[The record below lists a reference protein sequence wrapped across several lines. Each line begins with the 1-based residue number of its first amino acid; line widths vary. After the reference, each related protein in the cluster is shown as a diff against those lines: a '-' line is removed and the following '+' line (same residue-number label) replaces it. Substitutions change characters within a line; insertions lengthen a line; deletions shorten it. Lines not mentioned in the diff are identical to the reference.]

1 MLKLLIG
8 KGEMVM
14 VASENEFTYIIA
26 GAGSAGCVLAN
37 RLSEDPKNRV
47 LLLEAGTKDSYP
59 WIHIPVGYFKTAMN
73 PKTDWCFETEADPG
87 LNGRSIPY
95 PRGKVLGG
103 SSSINGLVYVRGQ
116 SQDYD
121 QWRQLGNAG
130 WSWDEVLPYFK
141 KAEDQQRGESET
153 HGVGGPL
160 AVSDISFTRGFSSSF
175 IDAAEEVGIP
185 RTDDFNGGDQEGV
198 GFYQLTTRNGRR
210 CSAAVGFLNPVKHR
224 SNLTIAT
231 EALVHRVIF
240 EGKRA
245 VGVEFSV
252 KGEKRVERVTKQG
265 GEILLSCGAIAS
277 PKVLQLSG
285 VGPASVMQ
293 EFGIDMVH
301 ELPGVG
307 MNLQDHLAAR
317 SVYKTNEPS
326 LNNEVNSILG
336 KLRIGLEYALFRK
349 GPLTIAAGHVGMFAK
364 TRPDLETPDVQFHVI
379 PLSITGVGKEL
390 HRFAAFTASVC
401 QLRPESRGHV
411 VIKSTDPSVDPGI
424 HPNYLATVN
433 DQQTI
438 VDGLKL
444 SRKIIATPTMQK
456 LVTEEFAPGLA
467 TQTDEQLLQFA
478 RDTGSTVY
486 HPVSTCKMGPDPMAV
501 VDERLRVHGMWGLRV
516 VDASIMPTLN
526 SGNTNAPTIMIGEKA
541 ADMILEDARNAA

>member
-1 MLKLLIG
+1 M
-8 KGEMVM
+8 
-14 VASENEFTYIIA
+14 ATTENEYTYIIA

-37 RLSEDPKNRV
+37 RLSADPKNRV

-73 PKTDWCFETEADPG
+73 PKTDWCFETETDPG

-116 SQDYD
+116 SHDYD
-121 QWRQLGNAG
+121 QWRQLGNVG
-130 WSWDEVLPYFK
+130 WSWDDVLPYFK

-160 AVSDISFTRGFSSSF
+160 AVSDISFTRGFSSAF

-185 RTDDFNGGDQEGV
+185 RTDDFNSGDQEGV

-245 VGVEFSV
+245 IGVEFSV
-252 KGEKRVERVTKQG
+252 NGQKRVKRVTKDG
-265 GEILLSCGAIAS
+265 GEVLLSCGAVAS

-285 VGPASVMQ
+285 VGPGSVMQ
-293 EFGIDMVH
+293 EFGIQTVH

-336 KLRIGLEYALFRK
+336 KIRIGLEYALFRK
-349 GPLTIAAGHVGMFAK
+349 GPMTIAAGHVGMFAK

-390 HRFAAFTASVC
+390 HKFAAFTASVC

-411 VIKSTDPSVDPGI
+411 VIKSTDPSVDPAI
-424 HPNYLATVN
+424 HPNYLSTVT

-438 VDGLKL
+438 VEGLKL
-444 SRKIIATPTMQK
+444 SRKIMSTPTMQK
-456 LVTEEFAPGLA
+456 LVTDEFAPGLA
-467 TQTDEQLLQFA
+467 LQTDEQLLQFA

-501 VDERLRVHGMWGLRV
+501 VDERLRVHGMQGLRV

-526 SGNTNAPTIMIGEKA
+526 SGNTNAPTIMIAEKA
-541 ADMILEDARNAA
+541 ADMILQDARSAA

>member
-1 MLKLLIG
+1 M
-8 KGEMVM
+8 
-14 VASENEFTYIIA
+14 ASSEDEYTYIIA

-37 RLSEDPKNRV
+37 RLSTDPKNRV

-73 PKTDWCFETEADPG
+73 PKTDWCFETETDPG

-103 SSSINGLVYVRGQ
+103 SSSINGLVYIRGQ
-116 SQDYD
+116 SHDYD

-130 WSWDEVLPYFK
+130 WSWDDVLPYFK
-141 KAEDQQRGESET
+141 KAEDQQRGENET

-160 AVSDISFTRGFSSSF
+160 AVSDISFTRGFSSAF
-175 IDAAEEVGIP
+175 IDAAAEVGIP
-185 RTDDFNGGDQEGV
+185 RTDDFNSGDQEGV

-210 CSAAVGFLNPVKHR
+210 CSAAVGYLNPVKHR
-224 SNLTIAT
+224 SNLTITT
-231 EALVHRVIF
+231 EALVHRVVF

-245 VGVEFSV
+245 VGIEFSV
-252 KGEKRVERVTKQG
+252 NGEKRIARVTKDG
-265 GEILLSCGAIAS
+265 GEVLLSCGAVAS

-285 VGPASVMQ
+285 VGPAPVLQ
-293 EFGIDMVH
+293 EFGIGMVH

-336 KLRIGLEYALFRK
+336 KIRIGLEYALFRK
-349 GPLTIAAGHVGMFAK
+349 GPMTIAAGHVGMFAK

-379 PLSITGVGKEL
+379 PLSITGVGKAL
-390 HRFAAFTASVC
+390 HKFAAFTASVC

-411 VIKSTDPSVDPGI
+411 VIKSTDPSVDPAI
-424 HPNYLATVN
+424 HPNYLSTVN

-438 VDGLKL
+438 VDGLRL
-444 SRKIIATPTMQK
+444 SRKIMATPTMKK
-456 LVTEEFAPGLA
+456 LVIEEFAPGPA

-486 HPVSTCKMGPDPMAV
+486 HPVSTCKMGPDSMAV
-501 VDERLRVHGMWGLRV
+501 VDERLRVHGMQGLRV

-526 SGNTNAPTIMIGEKA
+526 SGNTNAPTIMIAEKA
-541 ADMILEDARNAA
+541 ADMILQDRRSAA

>member
-1 MLKLLIG
+1 MA
-8 KGEMVM
+8 
-14 VASENEFTYIIA
+14 ASEDEYTYIIA

-37 RLSEDPKNRV
+37 RLSADPKNRV
-47 LLLEAGTKDSYP
+47 LLLEAGTRDSYP

-73 PKTDWCFETEADPG
+73 PKTDWCFETEIDPG

-103 SSSINGLVYVRGQ
+103 SSSINGLVYIRGQ
-116 SQDYD
+116 SRDYD

-130 WSWDEVLPYFK
+130 WSWEDVLPYFRK
-141 KAEDQQRGESET
+141 SEDQQRGESET
-153 HGVGGPL
+153 HGVGGPI
-160 AVSDISFTRGFSSSF
+160 AVSDISFTRGFSSAF
-175 IDAAEEVGIP
+175 IAAAEEVGIR
-185 RTDDFNGGDQEGV
+185 RTDDFNSGDQEGV

-210 CSAAVGFLNPVKHR
+210 CSAAVGYLNPVKHR
-224 SNLTIAT
+224 SNLTITT

-240 EGKRA
+240 DGKRA
-245 VGVEFSV
+245 TGVEFSV
-252 KGEKRVERVTKQG
+252 GGQKRVARVTQDG
-265 GEILLSCGAIAS
+265 GEVLLSCGAVAS

-285 VGPASVMQ
+285 VGPAPVLR
-293 EFGIDMVH
+293 EFGIDIVH

-336 KLRIGLEYALFRK
+336 KMRIGLEYALFRK
-349 GPLTIAAGHVGMFAK
+349 GPMTIAAGHVGMFAR

-379 PLSITGVGKEL
+379 PLSITGVGKAL
-390 HRFAAFTASVC
+390 HKFAAFTASVC
-401 QLRPESRGHV
+401 QLRPESRGYV
-411 VIKSTDPSVDPGI
+411 VIRSTDPSVDPAI
-424 HPNYLATVN
+424 HPNYLSTVT

-444 SRKIIATPTMQK
+444 SRKIMSTPTMKK
-456 LVTEEFAPGLA
+456 LVIEEFAPGPA
-467 TQTDEQLLQFA
+467 AQTDEQLLQFA
-478 RDTGSTVY
+478 RDTGLTVY
-486 HPVSTCKMGPDPMAV
+486 HPVSTCKMGPDSMAV
-501 VDERLRVHGMWGLRV
+501 VDERLRVHGMRGLRV

-526 SGNTNAPTIMIGEKA
+526 SGNTNAPTIMIAEKA
-541 ADMILEDARNAA
+541 ADMILEDARSAA